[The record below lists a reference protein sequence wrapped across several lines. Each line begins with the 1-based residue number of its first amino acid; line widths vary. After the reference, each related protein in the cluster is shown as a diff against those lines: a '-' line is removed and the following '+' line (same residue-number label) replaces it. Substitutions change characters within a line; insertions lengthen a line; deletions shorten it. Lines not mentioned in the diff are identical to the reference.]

1 MKSTRSKRSGPL
13 LLVDLS
19 EPSPRYLVVTRGQDR
34 LTALAGGQIERDE
47 ETDVATQL
55 REELSKASVACK
67 RAAVLLTRPTIET
80 VSGSLPP
87 ASEDELPDL
96 VASLVTQET
105 DDAGERVVDFLTIPA
120 APAEPSESSIDVLA
134 VTCDRGMIEQTEARF
149 KDAGFRL
156 EAITYCAVGSIRI
169 LHEIAHPTLP
179 VVVAI
184 SFSETRTELVVLR
197 DDSPLF
203 FRTIQRG
210 SDSSPEYGSVLAS
223 ELQRT
228 FAYVGAGEENAD
240 EIDGSEDV
248 GDGEG
253 FFQVYLI
260 GPKEPFRELAAML
273 ADTLSC
279 SVSIADIADHVEH
292 GDEQLSQ
299 DAASYANLIGVGL
312 AIEQDELPLDFL
324 SPRRSPEAPSPWR
337 RVAVWSAI
345 AAAALFVLGYAGW
358 TQRTDQLRAIE
369 TKKESLKK
377 LALRANKALE
387 LQDVVDAV
395 ATWQRTDIT
404 WLDELKELSD
414 RFPQRRESL
423 VRRLSAQ
430 SASDGTGVV
439 DLSVQVRSPE
449 VVTELESAIRDHRHS
464 VSSKR
469 VTEVADSAEL
479 NWSFETRVV
488 FRPLRKPSAVSDDEP
503 AESAPKVSE
512 SSSDSGVR
520 ASADDEGSV
529 P

>member
-1 MKSTRSKRSGPL
+1 MTATRSKRTGPL

-19 EPSPRYLVVTRGQDR
+19 EQSPRYLVVTRGQDR
-34 LTALAGGQIERDE
+34 LNVLASGRMERDE
-47 ETDVATQL
+47 ESDVATQL
-55 REELSKASVACK
+55 RKELSEASVVCK

-105 DDAGERVVDFLTIPA
+105 DDAGETVVDFLTIPA
-120 APAEPSESSIDVLA
+120 QPSGSPESSIDVLA
-134 VTCDRGMIEQTEARF
+134 VTCHRSMIDSTQAQF
-149 KDAGFRL
+149 KDAGFKL
-156 EAITYCAVGSIRI
+156 EAVTYSAVGSIQLLR
-169 LHEIAHPTLP
+169 EIAHPTLP
-179 VVVAI
+179 VVIAI
-184 SFSETRTELVVLR
+184 TSSETRTELVVLR

-210 SDSSPEYGSVLAS
+210 SDSSPEFGSVLAS

-228 FAYVGAGEENAD
+228 LAYVGTEEEEEDAGEED
-240 EIDGSEDV
+240 SV
-248 GDGEG
+248 
-253 FFQVYLI
+253 QVYLI
-260 GPKEPFRELAAML
+260 GHKEQLREVAAML
-273 ADTLSC
+273 SDTLSC
-279 SVSIADIADHVEH
+279 SVSIADITDHVEH
-292 GDEQLSQ
+292 ADEELSEH
-299 DAASYANLIGVGL
+299 AASYANLIGVAS
-312 AIEQDELPLDFL
+312 AIENDQLPLDFL
-324 SPRRSPEAPSPWR
+324 NPRRSPEAPSPWR
-337 RVAVWSAI
+337 RVAIWSGI
-345 AAAALFVLGYAGW
+345 AATALLVLGYAGW
-358 TQRTDQLRAIE
+358 TERADQLDAIA
-369 TKKESLKK
+369 TKKQSLKK
-377 LALRANKALE
+377 LALRANKAHE
-387 LQDVVDAV
+387 LQDIVDAV

-430 SASDGTGVV
+430 AASDGTGVV

-479 NWSFETRVV
+479 NWSFEMRVV
-488 FRPLRKPSAVSDDEP
+488 FRPLRKPPTVPDNKAADAVPS
-503 AESAPKVSE
+503 VSE
-512 SSSDSGVR
+512 SSSDSDAP
-520 ASADDEGSV
+520 ASTADEETA